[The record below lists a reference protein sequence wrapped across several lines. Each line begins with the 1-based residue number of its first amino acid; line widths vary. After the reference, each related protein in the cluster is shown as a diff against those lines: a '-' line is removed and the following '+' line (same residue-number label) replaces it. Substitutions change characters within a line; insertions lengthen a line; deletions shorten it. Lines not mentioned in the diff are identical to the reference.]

1 MSRDAITEAKYFMRC
16 RRFDKA
22 INLLESRVKTY
33 VDDFDYYLT
42 LGTACLYA
50 GDIGAASQYYNRAR
64 KTTLPKLSNTELLLG
79 QAAIFLRKG
88 KTDFAINYYIEVLD
102 GSPENKTARNAME
115 FIRIHHGDFS
125 VICRWIDTGKIEQFY
140 PPLGVNPYKIMGIFT
155 PFIACALGCLIVF
168 GIIAYKKH
176 PRPSRADLSALVLT
190 VDEEKNALEG
200 DLSTGAFSYIL
211 TTPEV
216 SEAYE
221 KAQKYFQQY
230 RDNMAQIEIN
240 RILNSNASVAVKSK
254 ARLLMDYLSE
264 PNFDTIRDSPRFK
277 AVEKETALYLD
288 CWVVWSGRIS
298 NVTQT
303 DSSYSF
309 NLLVGYDSLDT
320 PVIDGIVPV
329 RFSVA
334 PVISPDKPV
343 RVLGKISSDSSGRLY
358 LAGRHIYQSVK
369 D

>member
-1 MSRDAITEAKYFMRC
+1 MSRDAITEARNFMRC

-22 INLLESRVKTY
+22 ISLLESRVKTY

-50 GDIGAASQYYNRAR
+50 GDIGAASEYYNRAR
-64 KTTLPKLSNTELLLG
+64 KTTFPKLSNTQLLLG
-79 QAAIFLRKG
+79 QAAIFLRRG
-88 KTDFAINYYIEVLD
+88 HTDFAIKYYMDVLD
-102 GSPENKTARNAME
+102 VSPENKTARDAME

-125 VICRWIDTGKIEQFY
+125 IICRWVDTGKIEQFY
-140 PPLGVNPYKIMGIFT
+140 PPLGVNPYKIMGIIT
-155 PFIACALGCLIVF
+155 PFIACALGCLIAF
-168 GIIAYKKH
+168 GVIAYKKQ

-190 VDEEKNALEG
+190 VDEQKNALEG
-200 DLSTGAFSYIL
+200 DLSTGAFLYIL

-230 RDNMAQIEIN
+230 RDNLAQIEIN
-240 RILNSNASVAVKSK
+240 RILNSNASVAVKRK

-264 PNFDTIRDSPRFK
+264 PTFDTIRDAPDFK
-277 AVEKETALYLD
+277 SVEKESALYLD

-298 NVTQT
+298 NVVKT
-303 DSSYSF
+303 DASYSF
-309 NLLVGYDSLDT
+309 NLLVGYESLNT
-320 PVIDGIVPV
+320 PVIEGIVPV
-329 RFSVA
+329 RFSVP

-343 RVLGKISSDSSGRLY
+343 RVLGRISSDSGKLY
-358 LAGRHIYQSVK
+358 LMGRHIYQSVK